1 MRNGQG
7 IHAAEGERCCLLNGS
22 CFTAFSENSPSCQSK
37 KKKTTEGVWLIDGG
51 FKPVHPALQTRER
64 ISLPNAAK
72 LPLTHKLSHKA
83 TLHWQFDD
91 KPQWKW
97 QFYLVCRACHGF
109 VLRLRIPG
117 EKFSFF
123 PAPGVARAI
132 IKFGGGGLW
141 CYSPL
146 ANRTPYVQKG
156 GHRMGC
162 SVGDRI

>member
-1 MRNGQG
+1 MAKEYMQQR
-7 IHAAEGERCCLLNGS
+7 ERDAVCSMAPVLLL
-22 CFTAFSENSPSCQSK
+22 FLRTAHLAKAK
-37 KKKTTEGVWLIDGG
+37 KKKRRKAFGWLTAG

-132 IKFGGGGLW
+132 IKFGGGLW